1 MQYSKIAWRHLILNP
16 FGIDMHN
23 KRFLFGH
30 QSNLAGLRCHEILDA
45 L

>member
-1 MQYSKIAWRHLILNP
+1 MQHSNIASRRIILNP

-30 QSNLAGLRCHEILDA
+30 HSNAAGLRCHEIVNA